1 MNIIK
6 IYIFLSF
13 ILHQTFSVRIN
24 QGLLIE
30 KYGFSIDSDEIDL
43 SENSIDNID
52 INTFKSYNKLEKLYL
67 EENKLTQIEYG
78 LFNHLSNL
86 RELWLESNNIVLIN
100 RNVFLGLN
108 KLEKVCLN
116 NNPIS
121 AMFPSNVKP
130 LCESNPNC
138 IIKINEK
145 CIKDIKSKH
154 KY

>member
-1 MNIIK
+1 MNILI
-6 IYIFLSF
+6 ISIFLTCL
-13 ILHQTFSVRIN
+13 LHQTYTANIN

-30 KYGFSIDSDEIDL
+30 KYGFSMDSDEIDL
-43 SENSIDNID
+43 CENSIDNID
-52 INTFKSYNKLEKLYL
+52 INTFKGYNKLEKLYL
-67 EENKLTQIEYG
+67 EEKKLTQIECG

-100 RNVFLGLN
+100 KNVFVGLN

-121 AMFPSNVKP
+121 ALFPSNLRP
-130 LCESNPNC
+130 LCEPNPNC

-145 CIKDIKSKH
+145 YIKD
-154 KY
+154 